1 MPWGLFKFLI
11 VLNYDCKGN
20 LLNVWKWGG
29 ESTLHSIF
37 LLNLALSVQA
47 KISSRYSSLA
57 QPSLGTSFP
66 SSNLS
71 QINEI
76 K

>member
-1 MPWGLFKFLI
+1 MDH
-11 VLNYDCKGN
+11 YDCIGN
-20 LLNVWKWGG
+20 LLKVWKCGG

-37 LLNLALSVQA
+37 LLNLALSVHA
-47 KISSRYSSLA
+47 KISSKYSSLA
-57 QPSLGTSFP
+57 QPSLGTSLP

-71 QINEI
+71 HINEM

>member
-1 MPWGLFKFLI
+1 M
-11 VLNYDCKGN
+11 
-20 LLNVWKWGG
+20 
-29 ESTLHSIF
+29 F
-37 LLNLALSVQA
+37 LLNLALSDQA
-47 KISSRYSSLA
+47 KISSKYSSLA
-57 QPSLGTSFP
+57 QPSLGTSLP

>member
-1 MPWGLFKFLI
+1 M
-11 VLNYDCKGN
+11 
-20 LLNVWKWGG
+20 
-29 ESTLHSIF
+29 F

-47 KISSRYSSLA
+47 KMSSRYSSLA
-57 QPSLGTSFP
+57 QPSLGTSLP

-71 QINEI
+71 HINDI

>member
-1 MPWGLFKFLI
+1 M
-11 VLNYDCKGN
+11 
-20 LLNVWKWGG
+20 
-29 ESTLHSIF
+29 F
-37 LLNLALSVQA
+37 LLNLALSDQA

-57 QPSLGTSFP
+57 QPSLVASFP

-71 QINEI
+71 QIKEI